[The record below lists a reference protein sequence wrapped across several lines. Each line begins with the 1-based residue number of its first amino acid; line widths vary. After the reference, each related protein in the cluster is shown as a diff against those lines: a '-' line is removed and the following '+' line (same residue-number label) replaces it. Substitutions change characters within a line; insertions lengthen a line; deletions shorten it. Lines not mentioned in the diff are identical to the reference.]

1 LSLDRKPC
9 SAQHW
14 CYRSTINAF
23 KQAAKG
29 APVTRKTAST
39 GEVYA
44 QTVPPSGP
52 ENYGLHRDVLGP
64 LETLAQ
70 SVSAMAP
77 STSPSLTIPL
87 VFALAG
93 NATWFVY
100 LLATGATLL
109 VGFCVSRF
117 ARLSASPGSLYSY
130 ASDTLPPAF
139 GVVAAWGLLLAYLAT
154 GASVAGGALYY
165 AGLLSQQFFHI
176 TPPALLTLGVVC
188 AVAGWIAYR
197 DVKLS
202 TELMLWIEAGS
213 VSLILIVLA
222 VLVFRFGFQFDL
234 DQFRLKGVSIAALG
248 PALVLAMFSFVG
260 FESATTLGNEAR
272 DPLRTIP
279 RAVMQCAILAG
290 VFFMLCSYSEV
301 LGFRGESSKLSD
313 STSPLHLLATKAG
326 VSPLGV
332 AIDFGAFVSMFVCV
346 LACTTAAARVLLR
359 MTHGKMLWT
368 VLERTNKRHG
378 TPGPAIVLSAGLMFV
393 ATEAMALRGVTGSDM
408 YDLLGSLSVF
418 GFLTAYALVA
428 VALPFA
434 RRAMGQHSHW
444 VAGISVLTVLVMIL
458 IVIYNLR
465 SATDVNHARIP
476 WIYLSYIS
484 LGVAWFLV
492 RRRTVK
498 K

>member
-1 LSLDRKPC
+1 LTSWRRCARLELP
-9 SAQHW
+9 QH
-14 CYRSTINAF
+14 NQF

-44 QTVPPSGP
+44 KPGS
-52 ENYGLHRDVLGP
+52 ENYGLHAGVLGP

-139 GVVAAWGLLLAYLAT
+139 GVVA
-154 GASVAGGALYY
+154 VMI
-165 AGLLSQQFFHI
+165 FH
-176 TPPALLTLGVVC
+176 
-188 AVAGWIAYR
+188 
-197 DVKLS
+197 
-202 TELMLWIEAGS
+202 
-213 VSLILIVLA
+213 
-222 VLVFRFGFQFDL
+222 FGFQIDM
-234 DQFRLKGVSIAALG
+234 DQFRLKGASVSSLG
-248 PALVLAMFSFVG
+248 PALVLAMFTFVG

-272 DPLRTIP
+272 EPLKTIP
-279 RAVMQCAILAG
+279 RAVMQAVILG
-290 VFFMLCSYSEV
+290 GIFFMLCSYSEV
-301 LGFRGESSKLSD
+301 LGFRGASSMLSD
-313 STSPLHLLATKAG
+313 TVSPLHQLAIKVG

-332 AIDFGAFVSMFVCV
+332 GIDIGAAVAMFACV

-359 MTHGKMLWT
+359 MAHGKMLLAA
-368 VLERTNKRHG
+368 LERTNKRHG
-378 TPGPAIVLSAGLMFV
+378 TPGTAIALSSGLMFA
-393 ATEAMALRGVTGSDM
+393 ATAAMALRGVTGADM

-434 RRAMGQHSHW
+434 RRALGQHSHW

-458 IVIYNLR
+458 IVVFDLR
-465 SATDVNHARIP
+465 SATDVNHARIT

-484 LGVAWFLV
+484 LGVAWYFM
-492 RRRTVK
+492 RRTKANPLVP
-498 K
+498 